1 MSSESDNLDR
11 ATEVEESFR
20 DAALRRLQRQEKVP
34 PEFDGK
40 SCTECDFEIPQ
51 GRLALGKFRCVECQ
65 DFREK
70 SGKMFVRQ

>member
-1 MSSESDNLDR
+1 MANESDNLDR

-20 DAALRRLQRQEKVP
+20 DAAMRRLQRQEKVP
-34 PEFDGK
+34 SEFDGM
-40 SCTECDFEIPQ
+40 SCTECDCEIPQ